1 MSKLYNKYKKLKEV
15 EDITY
20 IFKIGVFYIFIAE
33 DAIKM
38 SEELDL
44 KCTYFNNDIYKC
56 GFPISALDKY
66 IDILKRK
73 KIKYK
78 IIDKEVVNEEEN
90 YIKDV
95 RLKNILDKIKKE
107 DINKINGLKALEILY
122 ELRDILE

>member
-1 MSKLYNKYKKLKEV
+1 MSKLYNKYKKLKQN

-78 IIDKEVVNEEEN
+78 IIDKDVVNDEEN
-90 YIKDV
+90 YLKDA
-95 RLKNILDKIKKE
+95 RLKKILDRIKKE